1 MWCSDKTKTF
11 VFSYKNDPH
20 DPNFETVNQKLFRA
34 DFHGAQMTVIR
45 SKCYSLVG
53 ISGIVAMETKNTFKL
68 LGKDNIV
75 RSK

>member
-1 MWCSDKTKTF
+1 
-11 VFSYKNDPH
+11 
-20 DPNFETVNQKLFRA
+20 
-34 DFHGAQMTVIR
+34 MTVIR

-75 RSK
+75 RSKKIYNYVPMNF